1 MAYTQYLESYHT
13 VELSSMAATF
23 GLRVGFLD
31 NELSELVACGRLS
44 CKIDKVKGVVC
55 RSGWTVGDTRVDYG
69 IDFLM
74 VAAVGLCL
82 FVFCVHVLRIC

>member
-1 MAYTQYLESYHT
+1 
-13 VELSSMAATF
+13 MAATF

-55 RSGWTVGDTRVDYG
+55 RFGWTVGDTRVDHG
-69 IDFLM
+69 IDC
-74 VAAVGLCL
+74 VKVPAVGLSL
-82 FVFCVHVLRIC
+82 LMFCGFAGMSQGHIRAGAVS